1 MFSFL
6 SVFHAPTLTLGEN
19 VVTWYQNSL
28 IKELLDYFSTRYFSV
43 QLGTYENFAVS
54 AGTGTLVRNI
64 ILALAAAIIVA
75 ACVTAYTRVSM
86 GAFVRRLISRGALSE
101 NDAKTLMELGY
112 FRDPSIRR
120 ALARGSALRMVVR
133 RVGDGLP
140 DPAPQSEESRE
151 EETAEVE
158 APKAE
163 AVEVEAAENE
173 GAQAQEVAE
182 NAPRMQINDEKI
194 DFTTARFYI
203 PEALRYRAEI
213 RFDPKGSGWRSAIL
227 ISCFAIVTA
236 AVLCFFVPEL
246 VQLADNIITWLAP

>member
-6 SVFHAPTLTLGEN
+6 SVFHAPTLALGEN

-54 AGTGTLVRNI
+54 AKTGNLVRNI

-86 GAFVRRLISRGALSE
+86 GAFVRRLISAGALSE
-101 NDAKTLMELGY
+101 SDAKTLMELGY

-140 DPAPQSEESRE
+140 DPTPQSEEGGE
-151 EETAEVE
+151 EETAEVNATE
-158 APKAE
+158 AEGAE
-163 AVEVEAAENE
+163 A
-173 GAQAQEVAE
+173 QEIAE
-182 NAPRMQINDEKI
+182 NALRMQTNDEKI

-227 ISCFAIVTA
+227 ISCFAVVTA

-246 VQLADNIITWLAP
+246 VRLADNIITWLAP

>member
-6 SVFHAPTLTLGEN
+6 SAFHAPTLSLGEN

-54 AGTGTLVRNI
+54 ARTGALVRNV

-86 GAFVRRLISRGALSE
+86 GAFVRRLISEGALSPK
-101 NDAKTLMELGY
+101 DAKTLMELGY

-140 DPAPQSEESRE
+140 DPAPEGEESRE
-151 EETAEVE
+151 EVPEQ
-158 APKAE
+158 
-163 AVEVEAAENE
+163 E
-173 GAQAQEVAE
+173 GAETEDSIE
-182 NAPRMQINDEKI
+182 NAPRMQTNDEKI

-203 PEALRYRAEI
+203 PEALRYRAET
-213 RFDPKGSGWRSAIL
+213 RFDPKGSGWKSAIL
-227 ISCFAIVTA
+227 ISCFAVVVA

-246 VQLADNIITWLAP
+246 VRFADNIITWLAP

>member
-1 MFSFL
+1 MLSFL
-6 SVFHAPTLTLGEN
+6 SVFHAPTLAFGEN

-28 IKELLDYFSTRYFSV
+28 IKELLDYFSSRYFSV

-54 AGTGTLVRNI
+54 AKTGALVRNV

-75 ACVTAYTRVSM
+75 AFVTAYTRVSM
-86 GAFVRRLISRGALSE
+86 GAFVRRLISAGALSPE
-101 NDAKTLMELGY
+101 EAKTLLELGY

-140 DPAPQSEESRE
+140 DPA
-151 EETAEVE
+151 
-158 APKAE
+158 KDD
-163 AVEVEAAENE
+163 NE
-173 GAQAQEVAE
+173 GREGDTDPEPEASLTADQSTENVAE
-182 NAPRMQINDEKI
+182 NAPRMQINAEKI

-203 PEALRYRAEI
+203 PEALRHRAEI

-227 ISCFAIVTA
+227 ISCFAVLTA
-236 AVLCFFVPEL
+236 GLLCFFVPEL
-246 VQLADNIITWLAP
+246 VQFADNLITWLAP

>member
-6 SVFHAPTLTLGEN
+6 SVFHAPTLAIGEN

-28 IKELLDYFSTRYFSV
+28 IKELLDYFSARYFSV
-43 QLGTYENFAVS
+43 QLGTYENFSVS
-54 AGTGTLVRNI
+54 ARTGNLVRNI

-75 ACVTAYTRVSM
+75 ACATAYTRVSM
-86 GAFVRRLISRGALSE
+86 GAFVRRLISAGALSE
-101 NDAKTLMELGY
+101 SDAKTLMELGY

-140 DPAPQSEESRE
+140 DPAPQSDEGRG
-151 EETAEVE
+151 EETAEVNATE
-158 APKAE
+158 AEGAE
-163 AVEVEAAENE
+163 A
-173 GAQAQEVAE
+173 QEIAE
-182 NAPRMQINDEKI
+182 NAPRVQINDEKI

-227 ISCFAIVTA
+227 ISCFAVVTA

>member
-1 MFSFL
+1 MFSVL
-6 SVFHAPTLTLGEN
+6 SVFHAPTLAFGEN

-28 IKELLDYFSTRYFSV
+28 IKEFLDYFSTRYFSV

-54 AGTGTLVRNI
+54 AGTGALVRNI

-86 GAFVRRLISRGALSE
+86 GAFVRRLISEGALSPD
-101 NDAKTLMELGY
+101 DAKTLLELGY

-120 ALARGSALRMVVR
+120 ALSRASALRMVVR

-140 DPAPQSEESRE
+140 DPAENGGESGEADAADVSENED
-151 EETAEVE
+151 
-158 APKAE
+158 
-163 AVEVEAAENE
+163 VEVQNI
-173 GAQAQEVAE
+173 AE

-227 ISCFAIVTA
+227 ISIFAVVVA

-246 VQLADNIITWLAP
+246 IQFADNIITWLAP